1 MGGVSVRKSSKPC
14 RDSAKFGGRDSAKFA
29 GVGGFRGKCIK
40 RENSS
45 LNRYGEHSLDYWEI
59 IVEMKA
65 VERACVGFDP
75 FPRFA
80 DEAMIIYG
88 AWGRA
93 LNSER
98 PMTVGF
104 AVLDS
109 MAAMHLSNCSACS
122 LFAFPPAANC
132 ARTSLN
138 CGRTALAWMPY
149 L

>member
-1 MGGVSVRKSSKPC
+1 VVGGVSVRKSSKPC

-65 VERACVGFDP
+65 VERARVGFDP

-80 DEAMIIYG
+80 DDYLWRMG
-88 AWGRA
+88 A
-93 LNSER
+93 
-98 PMTVGF
+98 GF
-104 AVLDS
+104 K
-109 MAAMHLSNCSACS
+109 
-122 LFAFPPAANC
+122 F
-132 ARTSLN
+132 
-138 CGRTALAWMPY
+138 
-149 L
+149 